1 MLLRDG
7 FGAVA
12 SLAAAL
18 VPFLDGLF
26 LFFLAIFAAAVR
38 QHCCTALLRTFAAA
52 EVRSGLPLCH
62 QLFGINLATRFGPSR
77 LVFFLVSPG
86 DGSNRA
92 GPVLGAIGG
101 GTVRRVPRFS
111 QSQRKSGR
119 HEAGTGVGAAKYSFA
134 NAFALFDPF
143 GAEPL
148 VVGGSTCEE
157 HLQSKSQS
165 SLQLRQYRGSP
176 SDAAD
181 APKPP
186 PSPPRTPP
194 RRRSRRQGTEAT
206 AEAPKP
212 LGRE

>member
-1 MLLRDG
+1 M
-7 FGAVA
+7 
-12 SLAAAL
+12 
-18 VPFLDGLF
+18 DGLF
-26 LFFLAIFAAAVR
+26 LFFLAILACSSA
-38 QHCCTALLRTFAAA
+38 TALLHSTLRAFAAA
-52 EVRSGLPLCH
+52 ECAQACQFASASSWRQASNPLCS
-62 QLFGINLATRFGPSR
+62 IPPR
-77 LVFFLVSPG
+77 FFLVSPG

>member
-1 MLLRDG
+1 M
-7 FGAVA
+7 
-12 SLAAAL
+12 
-18 VPFLDGLF
+18 DGLF
-26 LFFLAIFAAAVR
+26 LFFLAIFSCSTV
-38 QHCCTALLRTFAAA
+38 TALLHSTSAHVCGSR
-52 EVRSGLPLCH
+52 VRSGLPLCH

-186 PSPPRTPP
+186 PRPPRTPP
-194 RRRSRRQGTEAT
+194 RRRSHRRG
-206 AEAPKP
+206 PH
-212 LGRE
+212 GRR

>member
-1 MLLRDG
+1 M
-7 FGAVA
+7 
-12 SLAAAL
+12 
-18 VPFLDGLF
+18 DGLF
-26 LFFLAIFAAAVR
+26 LFFLAIYGAAVR

-52 EVRSGLPLCH
+52 EVRSGLP
-62 QLFGINLATRFGPSR
+62 FAISFLASTRDFNRAIQPI
-77 LVFFLVSPG
+77 FFLGTRPG
-86 DGSNRA
+86 DGSKRA

-186 PSPPRTPP
+186 PRPPRTPP
-194 RRRSRRQGTEAT
+194 TRRKHPGESAVPPGRHRR
-206 AEAPKP
+206 
-212 LGRE
+212 